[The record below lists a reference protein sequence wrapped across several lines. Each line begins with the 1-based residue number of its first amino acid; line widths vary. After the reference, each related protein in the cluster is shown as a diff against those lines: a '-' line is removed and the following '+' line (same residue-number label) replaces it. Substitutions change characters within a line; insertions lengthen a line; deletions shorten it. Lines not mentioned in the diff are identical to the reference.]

1 MLIAIFGNEFQN
13 LHFADLQRLFD
24 ALYRLPDAV
33 LAVES
38 RFASYL
44 DGHISLP
51 GNIERF
57 PADALPA
64 CDLVLSIGG
73 DGTFLRTAAVVV
85 PTQIPIMG
93 INSGHLGYLSA
104 ASITDVDSIVD
115 DIRTGNLVIES
126 RSMLSVSTPEAFG
139 DLTLFALNEVAILK
153 KDTASMIS
161 ACTTVNGRFLANYQ
175 GDGLL
180 ISTPTGSTG
189 YNLSVGG
196 PIVAPSAPNC
206 IISPV
211 AAHSLTMRPL
221 VVSDSAEIEV
231 ITHSR
236 ADSFLLSVDGR
247 SLALAISTPLII
259 RKAPFVTKVVH
270 RKGLNFADTLRAK
283 LLWGVDTNARP

>member
-1 MLIAIFGNEFQN
+1 MLIAIFGNEFQTR
-13 LHFADLQRLFD
+13 HFADLQRLFD
-24 ALYRLPDAV
+24 ALDSLTGAA

-38 RFASYL
+38 KFAAYL
-44 DGHISLP
+44 SNHIRLP
-51 GNIERF
+51 ENIERF
-57 PADALPA
+57 PVNALPA

-85 PTQIPIMG
+85 PSQIPIMG
-93 INSGHLGYLSA
+93 INSGHLGYLAA
-104 ASITDVDSIVD
+104 ASISDVDRVID
-115 DIRTGNLVIES
+115 DIVTGNLVTES
-126 RSMLSVSTPEAFG
+126 RSMLSVSTPDSFG
-139 DLTLFALNEVAILK
+139 ALTLCALNEVAILK

-175 GDGLL
+175 ADGLL

-196 PIVAPSAPNC
+196 PIVAPSAPNW

-211 AAHSLTMRPL
+211 AAHSLSMRPL
-221 VVSDSAEIEV
+221 VVSDSAEIQV

-236 ADSFLLSVDGR
+236 ADSFLLSVDGN
-247 SLALAISTPLII
+247 SMALAISTPLII

-283 LLWGVDTNARP
+283 LLWGVDPNARP